1 METEEKDIFYE
12 NDLRVLKS
20 ITSVM
25 RWLWLA
31 FPFIYLGN
39 IIGVFQIQYEAL
51 GWLAIGSFV
60 ILWLPTL
67 AQWAGVP
74 ILVRRYLCV
83 LGLGLVIA
91 LLATNENIGIY
102 MTYALA
108 MVTSLLFYDKKFT
121 LKISVISYLMIVI
134 SLFFRANGA
143 NHGEFD
149 TPMIWWI
156 SRSMGFLIE
165 AVTMTA
171 ICTIVANISHQ
182 MLERLDDARKEAQI
196 AEEKARRSDELQKAW
211 NEAER
216 ARMAA
221 EKANKVKSEFLT
233 NMSHE
238 LRTPLNAIIGMD
250 ELILKETAEA
260 RTREHATHIDRAG
273 HMLLSLVNTILD
285 FSQTQDGSL
294 QLEEETY
301 LLSDVIN
308 DLRHMFAGPA
318 KEKGLEFVVSVD
330 EALPDQFYGDVNR
343 TRQILVNLVS
353 NGIKFT
359 KQGSVRLDVGQANRA
374 DGSFCVK
381 FVVSD
386 TGIGIRDE
394 DKSKIF
400 KGFERLDL
408 EKNRTIQGAGLG
420 LALTKRLVDRM
431 NGTIV
436 MDSTYGKGSCFT
448 VCLPQHKADEA
459 AVAWA
464 VPAEEA
470 AAEEKGLLDEE
481 KEKSEQ
487 TKEGKDKDSK
497 NKESARSRWTFPLTK
512 ANIGLIVLGVLINYS
527 GRFLAAKLNLPFW
540 MDAVGTFLTAI
551 QLGPIAGAVTGGM
564 VNIILGF
571 SNPVSFW
578 YLLVNVGIGLSV
590 GYFFPRKRK
599 SDAFQ
604 AIATAVFS
612 GLVAVVLS
620 TPLNLIFYQ
629 GYTGNI
635 WGDGLVDM
643 LSQGI
648 NIRIVCS
655 FLGEAFV
662 DMPDKALSLFIALL
676 MIWAG
681 RNYKKGERAATRVA
695 GLIVAAGLIFGVL
708 QQWTLTVQ
716 AADYTSEYETI
727 LYDTDDGLA
736 AIEINAIAQTPEGY
750 IWVGTYS
757 GIYRYDGSHFEAMEL
772 DERIRNVMAF
782 YVDSKGQLWIGT
794 NDSGLGCYDPADG
807 KIRFYTMADGLA
819 GNSIRSLCED
829 DAGNIYVGT
838 AGYLSI
844 IDPEGNIITCDEWSD
859 ISFIRTLVNVGNGAV
874 GGVTNSGVLFFIQE
888 DQMLCRERFSDGS
901 GVYYAALA
909 RGEDGSLLAG
919 TSTNLMEFIRF
930 DGSAIQ
936 HGKTVNTGSRSYCNM
951 IRYNGAEKGYFSCQE
966 NGMGFTDENGRFT
979 DMTVYGFENS
989 VSDMLVDYQ
998 GNIWFVSN
1006 KQGVIKFSPNPFI
1019 DLFKKAGVSGNVVNA
1034 LLLDGDDLY
1043 IGMDDGL
1050 TVVDV
1055 GTYKKRSYDFLE
1067 RFEGVRIRNISQD
1080 SAGNVWVST
1089 YGKDGLVQIDHRGNV
1104 TCYNET
1110 TAGTLGG
1117 RFRMT
1122 LELSDGTILA
1132 ASNVGLNYFRNGSL
1146 IDTIGGNEGLMTAQI
1161 LTLVEEADG
1170 TILAGSDG
1178 DGIYVIKD
1186 RKVVGRIGMEEGL
1199 QTLVVLRIVPC
1210 RGGYFYVTSNAIYYD
1225 DGNNIRILDQFP
1237 YSNNY
1242 DIYVTEQDEAWISS
1256 SAGIY
1261 VVKVDDLIGN
1271 GEYRY
1276 TLLNRTR
1283 GFSTSLTANAW
1294 NAVTDDMLFLCCN
1307 DGVRMVSTNHY
1318 NTFTQDYNIRISS
1331 VICDSDVISEEG
1343 QIYHIPATTRRVQ
1356 IQAAVLNYTLS
1367 NPLIHI
1373 YLDGMD
1379 DPGMTMHQN
1388 ELTSVVYTNLPY
1400 GHYTLHVQILGETS
1414 DEVLKEETFALVKE
1428 AQIFERQYFKVYLLA
1443 VCGIFVAFLAWMI
1456 AKLGS
1461 LTLINRQYE
1470 EIRAAKEE
1478 AEQANHAKSDFLA
1491 NMSHEIRTPINAVIG
1506 MDELILKETK
1516 EEKTR
1521 EYAAHIDRASHT
1533 LLALINDILDFSK
1546 IEAGRLE
1553 MDEDAYSL
1561 GTLVS
1566 DVAGMMEVNAR
1577 NKGLSFVVKLE
1588 ESLPDKLWGD
1598 DKRLKQ
1604 IWMNLLSNAVKYT
1617 REGSVELSVAKEA
1630 REGDI
1635 LSLRIQVK
1643 DTGIGIREEDREKI
1657 FEGFERL
1664 DTHKNRS
1671 VQGTGLG
1678 LTITRRLVEQMGGE
1692 LEFASVYGEG
1702 SCFTVYVPQR
1712 VLSEEPVGDYRTHA
1726 VKTDEEDITTGI
1738 LAPDVKVLVVDDTEM
1753 NLIVF
1758 EERLK
1763 DTRMQITK
1771 AISGE
1776 ECLAAVKKDS
1786 FDIIFLDHFMP
1797 GMDGIETLK
1806 CMKNLGIE
1814 NLSQAAPVIALTANA
1829 IEGSREMYL
1838 EAGFTDY
1845 LSKPVEYKDL
1855 IRLLKKY
1862 IRYTVVQ
1869 PEQTE
1874 AAADQT
1880 VDAQAAGTQTA
1891 GAQAAAGQA
1900 ASGTAGGRQRISTEI
1915 GMQYASGKKDFYH
1928 RLLKMYY
1935 EQGPDKKAD
1944 LEKFLAEQDV
1954 KQYVVTVH
1962 SIKGNSRMI
1971 GAMEFAEQALVL
1983 EQAGKAGD
1991 LETIRQNHATLL
2003 QEYDMVL
2010 QEIKTILEE

>member
-20 ITSVM
+20 ITVVM

-39 IIGVFQIQYEAL
+39 RTGFFQIPYQTLWQMA
-51 GWLAIGSFV
+51 AASFV
-60 ILWLPTL
+60 ILWLPTVTERL
-67 AQWAGVP
+67 GVSP
-74 ILVRRYLCV
+74 RIRRYVCV
-83 LGLGLVIA
+83 IGLGTVIA
-91 LLATNENIGIY
+91 MLATNENIGIY

-121 LKISVISYLMIVI
+121 LKISVISYLMIVL

-165 AVTMTA
+165 AVTMTT
-171 ICTIVANISHQ
+171 ICTVVAGISHQ
-182 MLERLDDARKEAQI
+182 MLERLDDARKEAQV

-211 NEAER
+211 NEAEK

-250 ELILKETAEA
+250 ELILKETGEE
-260 RTREHATHIDRAG
+260 RTREHAMHIDRAG

-285 FSQTQDGSL
+285 FSQTQENEL
-294 QLEEETY
+294 QLEETFY
-301 LLSDVIN
+301 SLSEVIS
-308 DLRHMFAGPA
+308 DLRHMFDGLAQ
-318 KEKGLEFVVSVD
+318 EKGLEFTVSVD
-330 EALPDQFYGDVNR
+330 EALPDQLYGDVDR

-359 KQGSVRLDVGQANRA
+359 SQGSVKLEVQQEEREAG
-374 DGSFCVK
+374 GSFVK
-381 FVVSD
+381 FAVSD
-386 TGIGIRDE
+386 TGIGIREE
-394 DKSKIF
+394 DKQKMF
-400 KGFERLDL
+400 KDFERLDL

-431 NGTIV
+431 NGTIT
-436 MDSTYGKGSCFT
+436 MDSTYGKGSRFT
-448 VCLPQHKADEA
+448 VYLPKQQTDETKAPAEPETVPAVKSMADEKE
-459 AVAWA
+459 
-464 VPAEEA
+464 PLS
-470 AAEEKGLLDEE
+470 EEKGKQEETDEIR
-481 KEKSEQ
+481 
-487 TKEGKDKDSK
+487 GKK
-497 NKESARSRWTFPLTK
+497 SRWTFPVTK
-512 ANIGLIVLGVLINYS
+512 SNIALIVLGVLINYG
-527 GRFLAAKLNLPFW
+527 GRFLAAKLSLPFW
-540 MDAVGTFLTAI
+540 LDAVGTFLTAI
-551 QLGPIAGAVTGGM
+551 LLGPIAGAITGGM
-564 VNIILGF
+564 INVILGF
-571 SNPVSFW
+571 ATPVSFW

-590 GYFFPRKRK
+590 GYFFPRERK
-599 SDAFQ
+599 TDAFQ

-629 GYTGNI
+629 GYTGNV

-648 NIRIVCS
+648 SIKIVCS

-662 DMPDKALSLFIALL
+662 DMPDKALSLFIAMLF
-676 MIWAG
+676 IRAG
-681 RNYKKGERAATRVA
+681 RMYRAKHPKKGPGSMVFAPAA
-695 GLIVAAGLIFGVL
+695 GILLAAGLVL
-708 QQWTLTVQ
+708 MMHGGMTVQ
-716 AADYTSEYETI
+716 AADYMSEYETI

-782 YVDSKGQLWIGT
+782 YVDSRGKLWIGT
-794 NDSGLGCYDPADG
+794 NDSGVGCYDPVDG
-807 KIRFYTMADGLA
+807 NIRFYTMEDGLA
-819 GNSIRSLCED
+819 GNSIRALCED
-829 DAGNIYVGT
+829 DDGNIYVGT

-844 IDPEGNIITCDEWSD
+844 IDPQGNITTCDQWTD
-859 ISFIRTLVNVGNGAV
+859 ISFIRTLVNAGNGAV
-874 GGVTNSGVLFFIQE
+874 GGVTNSGVLFFIQK
-888 DQMLCRERFSDGS
+888 DHMLCKERFADGS
-901 GVYYAALA
+901 GVYYASIA
-909 RGEDGSLLAG
+909 RGGDGNFLAG
-919 TSTNLMEFIRF
+919 TSTDQMEFIRF
-930 DGSAIQ
+930 DGSAIR
-936 HGKTVNTGSRSYCNM
+936 HGRKVDTENYAYCNM
-951 IRYNGAEKGYFSCQE
+951 IRYYEAENGYFICQE
-966 NGMGFTDENGRFT
+966 NGMGFVDSRGRFT
-979 DMTVYGFENS
+979 DMTVSGFENS

-1019 DLFKKAGVSGNVVNA
+1019 DLFKKAGLSGNVVNA
-1034 LLLDGDDLY
+1034 LLLAGDDLY

-1050 TVVDV
+1050 AVVDV
-1055 GTYKKRSYDFLE
+1055 RTDQKRSYDFLE
-1067 RFEGVRIRNISQD
+1067 RFAGVRVRNISRD

-1089 YGKDGLVQIDHRGNV
+1089 YGKDGLVQIDPQGKV

-1122 LELSDGTILA
+1122 LELSDKTILA
-1132 ASNVGLNYFRNGSL
+1132 ASNVGLNYFQNGRL
-1146 IDTIGGNEGLMTAQI
+1146 IDTIGESEGLMTAQI
-1161 LTLVEEADG
+1161 LTLVEKADG

-1178 DGIYVIKD
+1178 DGIYVIRD
-1186 RKVVGRIGMEEGL
+1186 RKVVGHIGIEEGL

-1210 RGGYFYVTSNAIYYD
+1210 RDGYFYVTSNAIYYD
-1225 DGNNIRILDQFP
+1225 DGSRIRILDRFP

-1242 DIYVTEQDEAWISS
+1242 DIYVTDWNEAWISS

-1261 VVKVDDLIGN
+1261 VVNLDDLIEN

-1294 NAVTDDMLFLCCN
+1294 NTVTGDMLFLCCN
-1307 DGVRMVSTNHY
+1307 DGVRMVSTENY
-1318 NTFTQDYNIRISS
+1318 NTYTQDYNIKISS
-1331 VICDSDVISEEG
+1331 IICDNDVISEED
-1343 QIYHIPATTRRVQ
+1343 QVYHIPATTRRVQ

-1367 NPLIHI
+1367 NPLIHV

-1379 DPGMTMHQN
+1379 DPGITVHQN

-1414 DEVLKEETFALVKE
+1414 DEVLREETFALVKE
-1428 AQIFERQYFKVYLLA
+1428 AQIFERQYFKVYLFA

-1461 LTLINRQYE
+1461 LALINRQYE

-1478 AEQANHAKSDFLA
+1478 AEQANRAKSDFLA

-1506 MDELILKETK
+1506 MDELILRETR
-1516 EEKTR
+1516 EEKTK
-1521 EYAAHIDRASHT
+1521 EYATHIDRASHT

-1553 MDEDAYSL
+1553 MEEDAYSL
-1561 GTLVS
+1561 GTLVN
-1566 DVAGMMEVNAR
+1566 DVVGMIEVNAR
-1577 NKGLSFVVKLE
+1577 NKGLSFEVKLE

-1617 REGSVELSVAKEA
+1617 REGGVESSVTKEA

-1635 LSLRIQVK
+1635 LSLKIQVK
-1643 DTGIGIREEDREKI
+1643 DTGIGIKEKDRDKI

-1664 DTHKNRS
+1664 DTHRNRS

-1678 LTITRRLVEQMGGE
+1678 LTITKRLVEQMGGE
-1692 LEFASVYGEG
+1692 LEFSSVYGEG

-1712 VLSEEPVGDYRTHA
+1712 VVSEEPVGDYRA
-1726 VKTDEEDITTGI
+1726 YASQADEEDILTGI
-1738 LAPDVKVLVVDDTEM
+1738 LAPNVKVLVVDDTEM

-1763 DTRMQITK
+1763 DTKLRIAK
-1771 AISGE
+1771 AASGE
-1776 ECLAAVKKDS
+1776 QCLALVKKES

-1806 CMKNLGIE
+1806 CMKQMGIE
-1814 NLSQAAPVIALTANA
+1814 NLSRNAPVIALTANA

-1855 IRLLKKY
+1855 IRLLKRYIKY
-1862 IRYTVVQ
+1862 TPVSQ
-1869 PEQTE
+1869 SLDGTSAGGKPLSE
-1874 AAADQT
+1874 AAPEKMLTED
-1880 VDAQAAGTQTA
+1880 
-1891 GAQAAAGQA
+1891 
-1900 ASGTAGGRQRISTEI
+1900 GGQRIHTEV
-1915 GMQYASGKKDFYH
+1915 GMQYASGKKDFYQK
-1928 RLLKMYY
+1928 LLKMYY
-1935 EQGPDKKAD
+1935 EQGPAKKAE
-1944 LEKFLAEQDV
+1944 LEKALAAEDV

-1962 SIKGNSRMI
+1962 SVKGNSRMI
-1971 GAMEFAEQALVL
+1971 GAVEFADQALL
-1983 EQAGKAGD
+1983 SEQAGKAGD
-1991 LETIRQNHATLL
+1991 MEFLRMHHEALL
-2003 QEYDMVL
+2003 REYDKVL
-2010 QEIKTILEE
+2010 QEIHTIIEEDGK